1 MNFITMT
8 RVQHYKGLQTDI
20 DNLFNSIKDELQ
32 NEKNLKLVSEMKGE
46 MNSRPLR
53 SITAI
58 NKSLVVLAGALREI
72 TVSIIGNSDDFAI
85 EVASG
90 SWFESLLI
98 PGVTGFLVGGPLG
111 AIGGTT
117 VGVIMAYEFERKI
130 WKKINEVVQKESKKQ
145 VTTENIDH
153 YNK

>member
-1 MNFITMT
+1 MNG
-8 RVQHYKGLQTDI
+8 K
-20 DNLFNSIKDELQ
+20 
-32 NEKNLKLVSEMKGE
+32 
-46 MNSRPLR
+46 PLR
-53 SITAI
+53 AITAV

-72 TVSIIGNSDDFAI
+72 TISIIGDSDDFAI

-111 AIGGTT
+111 AVGGTT
-117 VGVIMAYEFERKI
+117 IGVVMAYEFERKI
-130 WKKINEVVQKESKKQ
+130 WKKIREVIHKESEKQ
-145 VTTENIDH
+145 VTTENTEH